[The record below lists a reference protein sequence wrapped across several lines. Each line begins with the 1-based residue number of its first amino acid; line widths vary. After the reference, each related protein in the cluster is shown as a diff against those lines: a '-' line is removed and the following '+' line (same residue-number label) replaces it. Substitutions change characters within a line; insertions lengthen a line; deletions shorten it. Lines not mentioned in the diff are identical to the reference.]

1 LDKNLIETFPEPHN
15 QNLRIF
21 SKLCY
26 QSFINILEFS
36 MAIDNPKGLS
46 DNDGAKLSMSQ
57 FIKQKDLLVLKSFSQ
72 ICVNMLGDKNC

>member
-1 LDKNLIETFPEPHN
+1 
-15 QNLRIF
+15 
-21 SKLCY
+21 
-26 QSFINILEFS
+26 